1 MDEPQI
7 ITADQI
13 EVKALSWLWF
23 PFIPFGKVTVI
34 QGDAGDGKSTL
45 VLTLAAML
53 SRGEAMPFSID
64 DEREPINIIYQS
76 SEDDADDTI
85 VPRYLNA
92 GGDPKRLFF
101 ISEEEKMLSFSDE
114 RLLKAIQQTGSKLVI
129 LDPLSAYIGE
139 KTGIN
144 SANEIRAQFRPLID
158 IAKQTGCAVV
168 IIHHMNKMTGQKA
181 INRAVGSVD
190 IVAAA
195 RSVLLVARTDREKPD
210 ERILVQVKCNI
221 GPTGN
226 AIVFSVEGGRIEWI
240 EETNK
245 TADEVLGVFASRTG
259 RPDREF
265 RKALEML
272 LQTVAACPM
281 PQREVMEKLHA
292 AGIGDST
299 AKKAKAMLGI
309 VSKKDGPH
317 WVWSLPCPAEEPS
330 QCSESGFEGSP
341 EGTSGPPPC
350 PQGVVGYTT

>member
-1 MDEPQI
+1 MEEPRI
-7 ITADQI
+7 ITADEI
-13 EVKALSWLWF
+13 EVKTLSWLWF

-45 VLTLAAML
+45 ILTLAAML
-53 SRGEAMPFSID
+53 SRGDPMPFTID

-114 RLLKAIQQTGSKLVI
+114 RLLKAIKQTGAKLVI

-158 IAKQTGCAVV
+158 LAKQTGCAVV

-195 RSVLLVARTDREKPD
+195 RSVLLVARTDRDKPD

-226 AIVFSVEGGRIEWI
+226 AIVFSVSGGRIEWI
-240 EETNK
+240 EETKK
-245 TADEVLGVFASRTG
+245 TADEVLGIGSPGKG
-259 RPDREF
+259 RPDTEF
-265 RKALEML
+265 QTAMELLPALL
-272 LQTVAACPM
+272 SSKPL
-281 PQREVMEKLHA
+281 PQREVMEKMHD
-292 AGIGDST
+292 AGVCDST
-299 AKKAKAMLGI
+299 VKKAKAKLGI
-309 VSKKDGPH
+309 VSNKVGRA
-317 WVWSLPCPAEEPS
+317 WFWSLPCADGEQLS
-330 QCSESGFEGSP
+330 CSDSGFEGSP
-341 EGTSGPPPC
+341 EGTAGPLPC
-350 PQGVVGYTT
+350 SQGVVGYTT